1 MRTLSRVSAIML
13 VTVSAALAGCERGLS
28 PGEQNTLGASVWEA
42 KCRFCHTEG
51 GLGTRITPASLA
63 SYRSIGNLV
72 DYTRLAMPYGLGG
85 TLTDEEYSAVV
96 AFLLHEHGLLPE
108 NLAVGP
114 ASADTFRLELRLE

>member
-1 MRTLSRVSAIML
+1 MFSRVWVVVL
-13 VTVSAALAGCERGLS
+13 VAVSAALTGCERGPS
-28 PGEQNTLGASVWEA
+28 PDEQNTLGASVWEA
-42 KCRFCHTEG
+42 KCQFCHTEG

-63 SYRSIGNLV
+63 SRGSVGNLV
-72 DYTRLAMPYGLGG
+72 DYVRLAMPYGLGG
-85 TLTDEEYSAVV
+85 TLPDEEYRAVV